1 MGYPNKSY
9 GSSNYLNKVHLRNIY
24 RDSIH
29 VIIHSNITDNQWTDI
44 TDASNS
50 WTWILNLTADM
61 FIGPILSH
69 VLSHVVEDEISSGE
83 SSVQQIKHVNGM

>member
-9 GSSNYLNKVHLRNIY
+9 GSSNYLNKVYLRNIY

-44 TDASNS
+44 TDASIILGR
-50 WTWILNLTADM
+50 WILNLTADM
-61 FIGPILSH
+61 FIGPY
-69 VLSHVVEDEISSGE
+69 
-83 SSVQQIKHVNGM
+83 